1 MFGLIILLIITNYLI
16 KYTSYDEQ
24 IKSKAVML
32 NYLRNYILPACL
44 ASGFFFRHGS
54 LRIIPTLLLIA
65 AFVYISKILLENSK
79 IRVTNTIFWAISPI
93 ISVFILHDTIKF
105 FNADLIEEYD
115 NYYDLVSISCF
126 IWMVSFLV
134 SANSQ
139 HKNYLKEA
147 KQREIEEVENKK
159 IADRKNE
166 LEIIVASRTAEIMS
180 QKQELEN
187 TLEELKSTQNQL
199 IQQEKLASL
208 GELTAGIA
216 HEIQNPLNFVNNFSE
231 VSTELIDE
239 LREEREK
246 PDNERDEALEEEI
259 LEDIFQNLKKIN
271 HHGKRASSIVK
282 GMLEH
287 SRASTGEKQLTD
299 INALADEY
307 LRLSYHGLRAKDKS
321 FNADFKIDFD
331 ENLPKIL
338 LIPQDVGRVLLNL
351 FNNAFYAVYKKVQSG
366 KATEGYRPLVV
377 VSTKLIEDEVVI
389 KVKDNG
395 LGISEEHISKIF
407 QPFFTTKPTGE
418 GTGLGLSISYDIIT
432 KGHGGT
438 MKVESTE
445 GEGTEFTIELSKS

>member
-1 MFGLIILLIITNYLI
+1 MLTVIYFSISIDRKIVQTVSNYYGIYLLHIKDIVLSICLSIYLALEF
-16 KYTSYDEQ
+16 SYLNKELTAKLLEIEHISKEKEQ
-24 IKSKAVML
+24 ILKS
-32 NYLRNYILPACL
+32 
-44 ASGFFFRHGS
+44 
-54 LRIIPTLLLIA
+54 
-65 AFVYISKILLENSK
+65 
-79 IRVTNTIFWAISPI
+79 
-93 ISVFILHDTIKF
+93 
-105 FNADLIEEYD
+105 
-115 NYYDLVSISCF
+115 
-126 IWMVSFLV
+126 
-134 SANSQ
+134 Q
-139 HKNYLKEA
+139 
-147 KQREIEEVENKK
+147 
-159 IADRKNE
+159 NE
-166 LEIIVASRTAEIMS
+166 
-180 QKQELEN
+180 
-187 TLEELKSTQNQL
+187 TLEKQVAERTSALNQSLMELKNTQNQL
-199 IQQEKLASL
+199 VQQEKLASL

-246 PDNERDEALEEEI
+246 PDNERDIELEEE
-259 LEDIFQNLKKIN
+259 LLGDVFQNLKKIN
-271 HHGKRASSIVK
+271 HHGKRASGIVK

-287 SRASTGEKQLTD
+287 SRASTGEKQSTD

-307 LRLSYHGLRAKDKS
+307 LRLSYHGLRAKDKA
-321 FNADFKIDFD
+321 FNSDFKMNFD